1 MKIRIEERLGQSETE
16 ILILCEKQNEET
28 DRIKTHLGM
37 LEKTLLGKKQDRQ
50 VVLRPKDVL
59 YFESVDDKVF
69 ATTPNDLIEL
79 KEKLY
84 ELENL
89 LAGSTFLRVNKTTI
103 LDTAKI
109 ISFRALINGKMLAT
123 LFNREQIEI
132 TRTYVAELKQALGGL
147 HR

>member
-59 YFESVDDKVF
+59 YFESVDDKV
-69 ATTPNDLIEL
+69 
-79 KEKLY
+79 
-84 ELENL
+84 
-89 LAGSTFLRVNKTTI
+89 
-103 LDTAKI
+103 
-109 ISFRALINGKMLAT
+109 LAT